1 MKQSARR
8 PRPASLSLEGGR
20 LRSSETPT
28 SSNGEARRPS
38 PASEPSAL
46 WPVSSKRQR
55 RDGGRSAEGAKA
67 AALTPEGYEKARRL
81 LMRRDPILSAAI
93 ARIGPCGMADRQ
105 RKDHLSA
112 LIGAIVSQQLSTKA
126 AATIFGRLVA
136 LFPDGHILDA
146 AAIAGQSDAALRAV
160 GLSGQKVGYLRDLS
174 ARIADGRLQLDE
186 LEALPDED
194 VIERLTAVKGFG
206 RWTAEMFLM
215 FRLHRPDV
223 LPGGDLGIVNAIQR
237 LYRLRKRPDARRIL
251 RIGEA
256 WRPYR
261 SVASWYLWQSL
272 KFEVRSLR

>member
-1 MKQSARR
+1 MK
-8 PRPASLSLEGGR
+8 
-20 LRSSETPT
+20 
-28 SSNGEARRPS
+28 
-38 PASEPSAL
+38 
-46 WPVSSKRQR
+46 
-55 RDGGRSAEGAKA
+55 
-67 AALTPEGYEKARRL
+67 
-81 LMRRDPILSAAI
+81 RDPILAAAI
-93 ARIGPCGMADRQ
+93 TRVGPCGMADRQ

-126 AATIFGRLVA
+126 AATIFGRFVA
-136 LFPDGHILDA
+136 LFPDGHIRDA

-186 LEALPDED
+186 LDALPDEY

-223 LPGGDLGIVNAIQR
+223 LPAGDLGIVNAIQR

-251 RIGEA
+251 KIGEA

-272 KFEVRSLR
+272 KFEVSTLRSPSVES